1 MSEALK
7 YDSSRGLGNIDR
19 ILLRGAAAHK
29 SPTEIAKLTNG
40 VLKPAEVAVRVQEIL
55 DDRDWLTEAQTKA
68 LLVDDLMSLKDV
80 LVEKAVTF
88 KNLNA
93 AKPLISVLTQLDRTL
108 TAEKFDLNKAMNEIS
123 RAHAF
128 LLLRANELSME
139 KLCLDIEAAHPEI
152 SRAELTAL
160 RNNSLPLSIREI
172 ESRVPANG

>member
-1 MSEALK
+1 MSEVLK

-55 DDRDWLTEAQTKA
+55 DDRDWLSEAQTKA
-68 LLVDDLMSLKDV
+68 LLVDDLMQLKDV

-88 KNLNA
+88 KNLDA

-128 LLLRANELSME
+128 LLLQAMDLAFE
-139 KLCLDIEAAHPEI
+139 KLCLDIERAHPEI
-152 SRAELTAL
+152 SRAELTTLRQAAL
-160 RNNSLPLSIREI
+160 PDAIKAI